1 MSIAHVTLATRDV
14 TATAEFF
21 SGVLGWAA
29 IERPDNIG
37 QHAAWLRIGD
47 GQELHLLEV
56 PEFEPSEFE
65 REFGRHVALSYPLS
79 EFAELKRRLVEWGA
93 ELIQPVRS
101 TSFERFF
108 FKDPNGYVFE
118 IVPDVADDETR

>member
-1 MSIAHVTLATRDV
+1 MGIAHVTLATRNV

-21 SGVLGWAA
+21 SDVLGWDA
-29 IERPDNIG
+29 IERPGNIG
-37 QHAAWLRIGD
+37 QPAAWLRIGA

-56 PEFEPSEFE
+56 PEFEPSAFE

-79 EFAELKRRLVEWGA
+79 GFSELKRRLVERGA
-93 ELIQPVRS
+93 ELIEPLRS

-118 IVPDVADDETR
+118 IVPAAADDATP